1 MIQGADSPL
10 ILCTVINKYM
20 KISEIIDAIDSE
32 IVARG
37 LYIIEVTVSKD
48 NDVEVTIE
56 SEEGK
61 VELEDCVAISRFFET
76 KFDRETE
83 DYSLT
88 VTSAGLDQ
96 PFKVLKQYIKAIGK
110 KVEVQ
115 LKGGKKMVA
124 VLEAA
129 DQESITL
136 KYSQKEAVEGK
147 KKKEKDCFISGKDEN
162 SLVLENDLIRYEFTM
177 DGTLKSAFDKEEK
190 RELLSSPG
198 NILSLYHDH
207 PNSYEAW
214 DIDLYY
220 PQELVEVLKAK
231 QVRKI
236 TGGKL
241 RSILELTFATEN
253 SVINQKVILESNS
266 KKLDFV
272 TEVDW
277 YEARKMLRT
286 AFPVDILANEAQ
298 YDIQYG
304 YVKRSTA
311 DNTSWDIARFE
322 ACGHKYADLSSDR
335 YGVALLNDC
344 KYGYGIQTG
353 LPVPNCKI

>member
-10 ILCTVINKYM
+10 ILCTITNKYM
-20 KISEIIDAIDSE
+20 KKSDIIDAIGSE

-37 LYIIEVTVSKD
+37 LYLIDVTISKD
-48 NDVEVTIE
+48 NDVEITIE

-76 KFDRETE
+76 QFDREQE

-147 KKKEKDCFISGKDEN
+147 KKKE
-162 SLVLENDLIRYEFTM
+162 LVEYVDRFTM
-177 DGTLKSAFDKEEK
+177 DQINAVGPF
-190 RELLSSPG
+190 
-198 NILSLYHDH
+198 
-207 PNSYEAW
+207 
-214 DIDLYY
+214 
-220 PQELVEVLKAK
+220 VE
-231 QVRKI
+231 
-236 TGGKL
+236 
-241 RSILELTFATEN
+241 
-253 SVINQKVILESNS
+253 
-266 KKLDFV
+266 
-272 TEVDW
+272 
-277 YEARKMLRT
+277 
-286 AFPVDILANEAQ
+286 
-298 YDIQYG
+298 
-304 YVKRSTA
+304 
-311 DNTSWDIARFE
+311 FE
-322 ACGHKYADLSSDR
+322 
-335 YGVALLNDC
+335 
-344 KYGYGIQTG
+344 
-353 LPVPNCKI
+353 

>member
-20 KISEIIDAIDSE
+20 KKSEIIDALESE

-37 LYIIEVTVSKD
+37 LYIIDVTVSKD

-61 VELEDCVAISRFFET
+61 VELEDCVEISRFFET

-96 PFKVLKQYIKAIGK
+96 PFKVLKKYIKSIGT

-129 DQESITL
+129 DEESITL

-147 KKKEKDCFISGKDEN
+147 KKKEIVEHVD
-162 SLVLENDLIRYEFTM
+162 RFTM
-177 DGTLKSAFDKEEK
+177 DQVNAVRPF
-190 RELLSSPG
+190 
-198 NILSLYHDH
+198 
-207 PNSYEAW
+207 
-214 DIDLYY
+214 
-220 PQELVEVLKAK
+220 VE
-231 QVRKI
+231 
-236 TGGKL
+236 
-241 RSILELTFATEN
+241 FN
-253 SVINQKVILESNS
+253 
-266 KKLDFV
+266 
-272 TEVDW
+272 
-277 YEARKMLRT
+277 
-286 AFPVDILANEAQ
+286 
-298 YDIQYG
+298 
-304 YVKRSTA
+304 
-311 DNTSWDIARFE
+311 
-322 ACGHKYADLSSDR
+322 
-335 YGVALLNDC
+335 
-344 KYGYGIQTG
+344 
-353 LPVPNCKI
+353 

>member
-48 NDVEVTIE
+48 NDVEITIE

-96 PFKVLKQYIKAIGK
+96 PFKVLKQFVKAVGK

-115 LKGGKKMVA
+115 LKGGKKIVA
-124 VLEAA
+124 ILEAA
-129 DQESITL
+129 DEESITL

-147 KKKEKDCFISGKDEN
+147 KKKEIVEHVD
-162 SLVLENDLIRYEFTM
+162 RFTM
-177 DGTLKSAFDKEEK
+177 D
-190 RELLSSPG
+190 
-198 NILSLYHDH
+198 
-207 PNSYEAW
+207 
-214 DIDLYY
+214 
-220 PQELVEVLKAK
+220 
-231 QVRKI
+231 QV
-236 TGGKL
+236 
-241 RSILELTFATEN
+241 N
-253 SVINQKVILESNS
+253 SVRP
-266 KKLDFV
+266 FV
-272 TEVDW
+272 E
-277 YEARKMLRT
+277 
-286 AFPVDILANEAQ
+286 FN
-298 YDIQYG
+298 
-304 YVKRSTA
+304 
-311 DNTSWDIARFE
+311 
-322 ACGHKYADLSSDR
+322 
-335 YGVALLNDC
+335 
-344 KYGYGIQTG
+344 
-353 LPVPNCKI
+353 